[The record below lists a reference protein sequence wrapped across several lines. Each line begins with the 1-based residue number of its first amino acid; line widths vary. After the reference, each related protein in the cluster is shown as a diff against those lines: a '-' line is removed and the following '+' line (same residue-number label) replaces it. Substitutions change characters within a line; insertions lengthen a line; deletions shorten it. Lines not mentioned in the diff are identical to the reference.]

1 MTVKKEYKV
10 GDKVRVVLPK
20 TPENHKAYLYPPDVL
35 FQCSLKVGDVCTI
48 EDTGWDDE
56 YHRPSRRTY
65 RLCKYSE
72 DNKLITSWW
81 VTADAIAFS
90 YVIEEESDDD

>member
-1 MTVKKEYKV
+1 MTVKNEYKV
-10 GDKVRVVLPK
+10 GDKVRVALPK
-20 TPENHKAYLYPPDVL
+20 TRENHKAYLYPADSL
-35 FQCSLKVGDVCTI
+35 FPCSLEVGDFCII

-56 YHRPSRRTY
+56 YHRPSQRTY

-81 VTADAIAFS
+81 VTADAIA
-90 YVIEEESDDD
+90 YPYAVEEECDAD